1 MKNVKAMKKTVIVKG
16 CFCFQIHLLHEICV
30 EIYAKEIL
38 VSQESPHK
46 DESDMHRDM
55 SEV

>member
-1 MKNVKAMKKTVIVKG
+1 MKKTVIVNV
-16 CFCFQIHLLHEICV
+16 CFHIQIHLLHEICV
-30 EIYAKEIL
+30 EMCAKEIL
-38 VSQESPHK
+38 VSHESPHK

>member
-1 MKNVKAMKKTVIVKG
+1 MKNLKAMKKTVIVKG
-16 CFCFQIHLLHEICV
+16 CFHIQAHLLHEICV
-30 EIYAKEIL
+30 EMCAKEIL